1 MHDNALVPPSSVLQ
15 SLFPWVEEEIK
26 QLDAREVEPQARDI
40 ALRKFL
46 LMLIWFRT
54 VLAQDAAL
62 LYTSYPDSPIFSWT
76 PFNSAEFRK
85 FAAGVTDTIARVEQE
100 VALSLKNLPTHIAQ
114 TFTAAMARVGME
126 QQARHNELT
135 MRLEE
140 LQNAPV
146 GDDGRSQKR
155 RRLGY
160 DVSPPTLEPPPS
172 IPQCLLFPST
182 ISTPMAP
189 SPPLPAFPT
198 FPTPPLP
205 LPAFPTLDHP
215 FNNQLPVNDQP
226 LTRTHDPSP
235 PPSLQLSPAA
245 IALPSSPPP
254 IAPPQPVHNHSTL
267 SDIQK
272 AEWARLGA
280 KFPDARL
287 RAHRWE
293 WLTGGP
299 KANSYLPYYE
309 YREPLKTIC
318 DVWQEYAEG
327 FNGHLSTQQLGQE
340 WGARWRRNQQTLRNQ
355 HTRRSKI
362 VTLVNELSVERK
374 WSTERVL
381 RFLREAYDEASPPVY
396 STILQPASTT
406 HTLRELAT
414 RRGFERDNRD
424 ARSFLVGVDI
434 GVRVAAI
441 QKNRFN
447 RRFHH
452 VNERNILITFFY
464 QLCSF
469 QRCSATFIFVFDG
482 PGCPRI
488 KRGTQVR
495 MNSSTLIM
503 NLKKLI
509 AAFGYY
515 SHDAPGEAE
524 AELAYLNK
532 FGHIDAIL
540 TTDGDVF
547 AFGGLCIIQMN
558 GSKVDEEVP
567 LYEAATFIS
576 SPLNLDEAGIILVAL
591 LAGGDYDQGIA
602 GCSAEISHRLA
613 KAGFGTTLHTIVTT
627 HTGDTLQYRLEK
639 WRQSI
644 RAQLVSNPSGLLD

>member
-1 MHDNALVPPSSVLQ
+1 Q
-15 SLFPWVEEEIK
+15 
-26 QLDAREVEPQARDI
+26 
-40 ALRKFL
+40 
-46 LMLIWFRT
+46 
-54 VLAQDAAL
+54 
-62 LYTSYPDSPIFSWT
+62 
-76 PFNSAEFRK
+76 
-85 FAAGVTDTIARVEQE
+85 
-100 VALSLKNLPTHIAQ
+100 
-114 TFTAAMARVGME
+114 
-126 QQARHNELT
+126 
-135 MRLEE
+135 
-140 LQNAPV
+140 
-146 GDDGRSQKR
+146 
-155 RRLGY
+155 
-160 DVSPPTLEPPPS
+160 
-172 IPQCLLFPST
+172 
-182 ISTPMAP
+182 
-189 SPPLPAFPT
+189 
-198 FPTPPLP
+198 
-205 LPAFPTLDHP
+205 
-215 FNNQLPVNDQP
+215 
-226 LTRTHDPSP
+226 
-235 PPSLQLSPAA
+235 
-245 IALPSSPPP
+245 
-254 IAPPQPVHNHSTL
+254 
-267 SDIQK
+267 
-272 AEWARLGA
+272 
-280 KFPDARL
+280 
-287 RAHRWE
+287 
-293 WLTGGP
+293 
-299 KANSYLPYYE
+299 
-309 YREPLKTIC
+309 
-318 DVWQEYAEG
+318 
-327 FNGHLSTQQLGQE
+327 
-340 WGARWRRNQQTLRNQ
+340 
-355 HTRRSKI
+355 
-362 VTLVNELSVERK
+362 
-374 WSTERVL
+374 
-381 RFLREAYDEASPPVY
+381 
-396 STILQPASTT
+396 ILQPASTT

-644 RAQLVSNPSGLLD
+644 RAQLVSNPSGLLDRRHPQVASRITAAFPDLRVFNLYAMPTTSWSPHVLADLPDTSRWIPLQPNIARISTLCSDLFHWGTNIRAESESPRINSSTCCGLVLLSE